1 VVGGRVKTQTPIG
14 LADQVEAE
22 EKIRATN
29 RKRRFNAIPVTQ
41 NSTWHESRWK
51 RMRTMEVRAGFGK
64 AQNSRVWSAIVRKA
78 LVAFKP

>member
-1 VVGGRVKTQTPIG
+1 MVGARVKTQTPIG
-14 LADQVEAE
+14 LADQVEAV

-29 RKRRFNAIPVTQ
+29 RKGRFNAIPITKI
-41 NSTWHESRWK
+41 STWHQSRRK

>member
-1 VVGGRVKTQTPIG
+1 MLYK
-14 LADQVEAE
+14 AE
-22 EKIRATN
+22 KNKQITTNTKDNQKKN

>member
-1 VVGGRVKTQTPIG
+1 VVGARVKTQTPIG
-14 LADQVEAE
+14 LADQVEAV

-29 RKRRFNAIPVTQ
+29 RKGRFNAIPITKI
-41 NSTWHESRWK
+41 STWHRSRRK

>member
-1 VVGGRVKTQTPIG
+1 MVGARVKTHTPIG
-14 LADQVEAE
+14 LADQVEAV
-22 EKIRATN
+22 TN
-29 RKRRFNAIPVTQ
+29 RKRRFNAIPIKQ
-41 NSTWHESRWK
+41 NSTWHQSRWK